1 MEEKIREEL
10 YSKLESE
17 FDSYKKELE
26 TLTSKEIIDKSYE
39 TTMKEELM
47 CLFYPESQRYDLD
60 EIKALKNEKNSLE
73 TLYQGWMDS
82 DLNINQLLEDN
93 TDEIVAEL
101 AEEYKAKQSKKKS
114 KGKVGNSMA
123 YYQPEEIRKAKEMD
137 LYTYLK
143 NYEPD
148 ELVHFSRD
156 TYMTRTHDSLK
167 ISNGMWYWFSRG
179 IGGKTALE
187 YLIQV
192 REYTFIQAVETILGY
207 SNDRPPVVYQQH
219 KKVQNIRL
227 ILPKK
232 SNTTDKVMSYLIGR
246 GIDKDIISECI
257 DNRLIYED
265 LPNHNVVF
273 VGYDKNKVPRYA
285 GVRATN
291 NSRYMKDAYGSHK
304 AFSFKLDSLEKSDT
318 VHLFESAID
327 LLSYATLN
335 KLENKEW
342 YNDNLLSLAGVYQ
355 PAKKI
360 DESKIPLALNYYL
373 NQNQSIKKI
382 YLHFDNDSAGRIAT
396 MALKTVLP
404 KQYEVIDDPP
414 KIGKDFNDF
423 LCAKVGINYKKR
435 YEKER

>member
-1 MEEKIREEL
+1 
-10 YSKLESE
+10 
-17 FDSYKKELE
+17 
-26 TLTSKEIIDKSYE
+26 
-39 TTMKEELM
+39 
-47 CLFYPESQRYDLD
+47 
-60 EIKALKNEKNSLE
+60 
-73 TLYQGWMDS
+73 
-82 DLNINQLLEDN
+82 
-93 TDEIVAEL
+93 
-101 AEEYKAKQSKKKS
+101 
-114 KGKVGNSMA
+114 MA
-123 YYQPEEIRKAKEMD
+123 YYQPEEIQRAKEMD

-143 NYEPD
+143 NYDPE

-192 REYTFIQAVETILGY
+192 KDYTFIQAVETILGY
-207 SNDRPPVVYQQH
+207 AKTNPPTEYQQQ
-219 KKVQNIRL
+219 KKIQNIRL

-232 SNTTDKVMSYLIGR
+232 SNDNSKIIQYLVGR
-246 GIDKDIISECI
+246 GIDKDIILECI
-257 DNRLIYED
+257 DNNLIYED

-273 VGYDKNKVPRYA
+273 VGYDKTNTPRYA
-285 GVRATN
+285 GVRASN

-304 AFSFKLDSLEKSDT
+304 AFSFKLEAIEKNDS

-327 LLSYATLN
+327 LLSYTTIN
-335 KLENKEW
+335 KLDGKEW

-373 NQNQSIKKI
+373 NQNPDIKKI

-404 KQYEVIDDPP
+404 KKYEVIDDPP

>member
-1 MEEKIREEL
+1 
-10 YSKLESE
+10 
-17 FDSYKKELE
+17 
-26 TLTSKEIIDKSYE
+26 
-39 TTMKEELM
+39 
-47 CLFYPESQRYDLD
+47 
-60 EIKALKNEKNSLE
+60 
-73 TLYQGWMDS
+73 
-82 DLNINQLLEDN
+82 
-93 TDEIVAEL
+93 
-101 AEEYKAKQSKKKS
+101 
-114 KGKVGNSMA
+114 MA
-123 YYQPEEIRKAKEMD
+123 YYQPEEIQKAKEMD

-143 NYEPD
+143 NYEPE
-148 ELVHFSRD
+148 ELVHFSRG

-192 REYTFIQAVETILGY
+192 RDYSFIQAVETILGY
-207 SNDRPPVVYQQH
+207 SNERPPITYQQP
-219 KKVQNIRL
+219 KKVENIRL

-232 SNTTDKVMSYLIGR
+232 SDTTDRVISYLSSR

-257 DNRLIYED
+257 DNNLIYED

-291 NSRYMKDAYGSHK
+291 DSRYMKDAYGSHK
-304 AFSFKLDSLEKSDT
+304 AFSFKLDSIEKNDT

-335 KLENKEW
+335 KLDNKEW

-373 NQNQSIKKI
+373 NQNQNIKKYTCI
-382 YLHFDNDSAGRIAT
+382 LI
-396 MALKTVLP
+396 MIV
-404 KQYEVIDDPP
+404 QE
-414 KIGKDFNDF
+414 
-423 LCAKVGINYKKR
+423 
-435 YEKER
+435 E

>member
-1 MEEKIREEL
+1 
-10 YSKLESE
+10 
-17 FDSYKKELE
+17 
-26 TLTSKEIIDKSYE
+26 
-39 TTMKEELM
+39 
-47 CLFYPESQRYDLD
+47 
-60 EIKALKNEKNSLE
+60 
-73 TLYQGWMDS
+73 
-82 DLNINQLLEDN
+82 
-93 TDEIVAEL
+93 
-101 AEEYKAKQSKKKS
+101 
-114 KGKVGNSMA
+114 MA
-123 YYQPEEIRKAKEMD
+123 YYQPEEIQKAKEMD

-148 ELVHFSRD
+148 ELVHFSRG

-192 REYTFIQAVETILGY
+192 RDYSFIQAVETILGY
-207 SNDRPPVVYQQH
+207 SKERPPITYQQT

-227 ILPKK
+227 ILPRK
-232 SNTTDKVMSYLIGR
+232 SDTTDRIMSYLCSR

-257 DNRLIYED
+257 DSRLIYED

-273 VGYDKNKVPRYA
+273 VGYDKNNIPRYA
-285 GVRATN
+285 GIRATN
-291 NSRYMKDAYGSHK
+291 DSRYMKDAYGSHK
-304 AFSFKLDSLEKSDT
+304 AFSFKLDAIEKNDT

-342 YNDNLLSLAGVYQ
+342 YKDNLLSLAGVYQ

-373 NQNQSIKKI
+373 NQNQNIKKI

-396 MALKTVLP
+396 IALKTILP

-414 KIGKDFNDF
+414 KVGKDFNDF
-423 LCAKVGINYKKR
+423 LCSKLGINYKKR
-435 YEKER
+435 YERER

>member
-1 MEEKIREEL
+1 
-10 YSKLESE
+10 
-17 FDSYKKELE
+17 
-26 TLTSKEIIDKSYE
+26 
-39 TTMKEELM
+39 
-47 CLFYPESQRYDLD
+47 
-60 EIKALKNEKNSLE
+60 
-73 TLYQGWMDS
+73 
-82 DLNINQLLEDN
+82 
-93 TDEIVAEL
+93 
-101 AEEYKAKQSKKKS
+101 
-114 KGKVGNSMA
+114 MA
-123 YYQPEEIRKAKEMD
+123 YYQPEEIQRAKEMD

-143 NYEPD
+143 NYDPE

-192 REYTFIQAVETILGY
+192 KEYSFIQAVETILGY
-207 SNDRPPVVYQQH
+207 AKESPPIQY
-219 KKVQNIRL
+219 KKQEKIKNVKL

-232 SNTTDKVMSYLIGR
+232 SDSNDRVINYLISR
-246 GIDKDIISECI
+246 GIDKDIINECI
-257 DNRLIYED
+257 DNNLIYED

-273 VGYDKNKVPRYA
+273 VGYDKNNTPRYA

-291 NSRYMKDAYGSHK
+291 SSRYMKDAYGSHK
-304 AFSFKLDSLEKSDT
+304 AFSFKLDSIEKSDE

-327 LLSYATLN
+327 LLSYATIQ
-335 KLENKEW
+335 KIDNKEW
-342 YNDNLLSLAGVYQ
+342 YNDNLLSLAGVDQ

-373 NQNQSIKKI
+373 NQNQNIKKI

-414 KIGKDFNDF
+414 QVGKDFNDF

-435 YEKER
+435 YERER

>member
-1 MEEKIREEL
+1 
-10 YSKLESE
+10 
-17 FDSYKKELE
+17 
-26 TLTSKEIIDKSYE
+26 
-39 TTMKEELM
+39 
-47 CLFYPESQRYDLD
+47 
-60 EIKALKNEKNSLE
+60 
-73 TLYQGWMDS
+73 
-82 DLNINQLLEDN
+82 
-93 TDEIVAEL
+93 
-101 AEEYKAKQSKKKS
+101 
-114 KGKVGNSMA
+114 MA
-123 YYQPEEIRKAKEMD
+123 YYQPDEVKKAKEMD
-137 LYTYLK
+137 LFTYLK
-143 NYEPD
+143 NYEPE
-148 ELVHFSRD
+148 ELVHFSRE

-192 REYTFIQAVETILGY
+192 REMSFIQAVETILGY
-207 SNDRPPVVYQQH
+207 SNNRPPITYQQT
-219 KKVQNIRL
+219 KKVENIRL

-232 SNTTDKVMSYLIGR
+232 SDTNDRIINYLSSR

-257 DNRLIYED
+257 DNNLIYED

-273 VGYDKNKVPRYA
+273 VGYDKNNNPRYA
-285 GVRATN
+285 GVRGTN

-304 AFSFKLDSLEKSDT
+304 AFSFKLDGIEKNND

-327 LLSYATLN
+327 LLSYATLK
-335 KLENKEW
+335 KLNNKEW

-373 NQNQSIKKI
+373 NQNQNIKKI

-396 MALKTVLP
+396 MALKTILP

-414 KIGKDFNDF
+414 KIGKDYNDF
-423 LCAKVGINYKKR
+423 LCAKLGINYKKR
-435 YEKER
+435 YERER

>member
-1 MEEKIREEL
+1 
-10 YSKLESE
+10 
-17 FDSYKKELE
+17 
-26 TLTSKEIIDKSYE
+26 
-39 TTMKEELM
+39 
-47 CLFYPESQRYDLD
+47 
-60 EIKALKNEKNSLE
+60 
-73 TLYQGWMDS
+73 
-82 DLNINQLLEDN
+82 
-93 TDEIVAEL
+93 
-101 AEEYKAKQSKKKS
+101 
-114 KGKVGNSMA
+114 MA
-123 YYQPEEIRKAKEMD
+123 YYQPDEVKKAKEMD

-143 NYEPD
+143 NYEPE
-148 ELVHFSRD
+148 ELVHFSRE

-192 REYTFIQAVETILGY
+192 REMSFIQAVETILGY
-207 SNDRPPVVYQQH
+207 SNNRPPITYQQP
-219 KKVQNIRL
+219 KKVENIKL

-232 SNTTDKVMSYLIGR
+232 SDTNDRVINYLSSR

-257 DNRLIYED
+257 DNNLIYED

-273 VGYDKNKVPRYA
+273 VGYDKNNNPRYA
-285 GVRATN
+285 GVRGTN
-291 NSRYMKDAYGSHK
+291 NSRYMKDAYGSYK
-304 AFSFKLDSLEKSDT
+304 AFSFKLDGIEKNNE

-327 LLSYATLN
+327 LLSYATLKKMN
-335 KLENKEW
+335 NKEW

-373 NQNQSIKKI
+373 NQNQNIKKI

-396 MALKTVLP
+396 MALKTILP

-414 KIGKDFNDF
+414 KIGKDYNDF
-423 LCAKVGINYKKR
+423 LCAELGINYKKR
-435 YEKER
+435 YERER

>member
-1 MEEKIREEL
+1 
-10 YSKLESE
+10 
-17 FDSYKKELE
+17 
-26 TLTSKEIIDKSYE
+26 
-39 TTMKEELM
+39 
-47 CLFYPESQRYDLD
+47 
-60 EIKALKNEKNSLE
+60 
-73 TLYQGWMDS
+73 
-82 DLNINQLLEDN
+82 
-93 TDEIVAEL
+93 
-101 AEEYKAKQSKKKS
+101 
-114 KGKVGNSMA
+114 MA
-123 YYQPEEIRKAKEMD
+123 YYQPEEIQKAKEMD

-143 NYEPD
+143 NYEPE
-148 ELVHFSRD
+148 ELVHFSRE

-207 SNDRPPVVYQQH
+207 SKNTPPTIYQQP

-232 SNTTDKVMSYLIGR
+232 SDTSDKVMNYLSGR

-257 DNRLIYED
+257 DNNLIYED

-273 VGYDKNKVPRYA
+273 VGYDKNNVPRYA

-304 AFSFKLDSLEKSDT
+304 AFSFKLDATDSCDS

-335 KLENKEW
+335 KMENKEW

-373 NQNQSIKKI
+373 NQNQNIKNI

-396 MALKTVLP
+396 MALKTILP
-404 KQYEVIDDPP
+404 KQYKVIDDPP
-414 KIGKDFNDF
+414 QIGKDFNDF
-423 LCAKVGINYKKR
+423 LCAKKGINYKKR
-435 YEKER
+435 YERER